1 VRLRGLIG
9 PAILLLV
16 LAGSGYPVLAGSGL
30 SGTVVDGSN
39 DDRPVAGVALTL
51 QTREATPRTVERTR
65 SDSGGRYRF
74 AAGGASTRND
84 AMVAT
89 YQGITYTQPISAGT
103 TLHVFQTTRDDSQL
117 VSQTT
122 LVFVDLAAGAWQV
135 LVWHKFSN
143 LNTHA
148 YVGPLH
154 FTLPAGSRDFAPFHG
169 ASGVQQQGRTI
180 TYKAAILPGLDS
192 GANYIYEYRLP
203 YTGDDLPLALTTDYP
218 TQTFCLSASK
228 LVEVSAPTLTAGV
241 QNKACTA
248 PGGTFTVY
256 RGTDLRDRGGLVAAT
271 LRPVRIQ
278 DISQNLGAQPGVRAT
293 ALATG
298 LVPLLAV
305 LPLLRRRGSQ
315 DRGSKRGSAAAAANP
330 RRAALV
336 AEIAALDE
344 AREVGSL
351 DDQEHGARRRAL
363 VERALRLDEPR

>member
-1 VRLRGLIG
+1 MRLRGLIG
-9 PAILLLV
+9 PAILLLA
-16 LAGSGYPVLAGSGL
+16 LAGSGHPVLAGGV

-39 DDRPVAGVALTL
+39 GDHPVGGVALTL
-51 QTREATPRTVERTR
+51 QTREATPRTLEHAR

-74 AAGGASTRND
+74 ATGAAAARND
-84 AMVAT
+84 ALVAT

-103 TLHVFQTTRDDSQL
+103 TLHVFQTTSDDSQL

-143 LNTHA
+143 LNTRA
-148 YVGPLH
+148 YVGSLH

-169 ASGVQQQGRTI
+169 ASGVQQQGRTV

-241 QNKACTA
+241 QDKACTA
-248 PGGTFTVY
+248 PGGNFTVY
-256 RGTDLRDRGGLVAAT
+256 RGTDLRDRGGQVAAT
-271 LRPVRIQ
+271 LRPLRIA
-278 DISQNLGAQPGVRAT
+278 DISQNLGTQPGVRAAVLIT
-293 ALATG
+293 A

-305 LPLLRRRGSQ
+305 PLLLRRRGS
-315 DRGSKRGSAAAAANP
+315 RGGPPGRGGAVATADP
-330 RRAALV
+330 RRADLV
-336 AEIAALDE
+336 AEIATLDE

-351 DDQEHGARRRAL
+351 DDQEHGSRRRAL
-363 VERALRLDEPR
+363 LERALKLDGPR